1 MAAGSRYGVTLKQ
14 LRELMEHR
22 GLEGVAKMAELGG
35 STEIARKL
43 NTSPSAG
50 LNGDGS
56 DLEHRRDVFGS
67 NTIPP
72 KPPKT
77 FLMLV
82 WEALQDVTLIILE
95 VAAVVSLALSFY
107 QPPAREGAV
116 EEEEHNTEWIEGLA
130 ILLAVVIVVLVTAF
144 NDWSK
149 EKQFRGLQDRIE

>member
-22 GLEGVAKMAELGG
+22 GLEGVAKMADLGG

-50 LNGDGS
+50 LNGDSS

-77 FLMLV
+77 FLM
-82 WEALQDVTLIILE
+82 
-95 VAAVVSLALSFY
+95 VSWSRQY
-107 QPPAREGAV
+107 Q
-116 EEEEHNTEWIEGLA
+116 
-130 ILLAVVIVVLVTAF
+130 
-144 NDWSK
+144 
-149 EKQFRGLQDRIE
+149 

>member
-43 NTSPSAG
+43 NTSPTAG

-77 FLMLV
+77 FLM
-82 WEALQDVTLIILE
+82 
-95 VAAVVSLALSFY
+95 VSWASVLS
-107 QPPAREGAV
+107 V
-116 EEEEHNTEWIEGLA
+116 
-130 ILLAVVIVVLVTAF
+130 
-144 NDWSK
+144 
-149 EKQFRGLQDRIE
+149 